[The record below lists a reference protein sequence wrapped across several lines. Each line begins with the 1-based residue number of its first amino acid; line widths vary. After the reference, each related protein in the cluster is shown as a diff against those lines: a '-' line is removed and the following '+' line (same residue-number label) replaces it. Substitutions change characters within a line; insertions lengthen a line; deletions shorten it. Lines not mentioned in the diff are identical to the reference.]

1 MLCGQP
7 PFGGDNNKEIIKKI
21 QTGKL
26 DFSHAE
32 FENVS
37 ANTKD
42 LITKM
47 LEKDPK
53 KRVAL
58 KDALQHKVFN
68 DESFANLKNI
78 KVIKQDLKKTFDL

>member
-1 MLCGQP
+1 
-7 PFGGDNNKEIIKKI
+7 
-21 QTGKL
+21 
-26 DFSHAE
+26 
-32 FENVS
+32 
-37 ANTKD
+37 
-42 LITKM
+42 M